1 MKYIDL
7 LKEAENEGI
16 EILENS
22 SIGRLKG
29 LYVDNTITLN
39 TSIETE
45 NEKTGILAEELGH
58 YYTSYGDIRDQSK
71 VENRKQEKRAR
82 AWGYERLVKI
92 TDLIDAY
99 KDGVRNKFELA
110 EYLDVT
116 PDYID
121 DALSYYKQ
129 KYRLYYTIGS
139 YTICFDPLIISE
151 DF

>member
-7 LKEAENEGI
+7 LKEAEKEGI
-16 EILENS
+16 EIIENS
-22 SIGRLKG
+22 RIGRLKG

-45 NEKTGILAEELGH
+45 SDKKGILAEELGH

-82 AWGYERLVKI
+82 AWGYERLI
-92 TDLIDAY
+92 GIIDLVNAF
-99 KDGVRNKFELA
+99 KDGVRNRFELA

-116 PDYID
+116 EDYIE
-121 DALSYYKQ
+121 DALNHYKQ
-129 KYRLYYTIGS
+129 KYGLYYKIDN
-139 YTICFDPLIISE
+139 YTVYFDPLIILE
-151 DF
+151 EF